1 MTPLEL
7 HVVAGHTLLL
17 KREDTHELGA
27 FKWRGALA
35 VLEARRPDVVVTAS
49 TGNHGAATAW
59 AARTLGVRAIVYVP
73 RDASRT
79 KTALIEA
86 QGAEL
91 RRVGA
96 DLDEAKDEARAWA
109 DANGVFFFEDGAEPP
124 QYEGYA
130 AIAEEILAEASP
142 AIVVAGVGNG
152 ALAIGLARGGARVVG
167 AVPKAAPVMYESLR
181 AGRPVDGLASE
192 TFADGLAVRVAIPR
206 AVELLRELNIEL
218 TLVSEREIAEGVR
231 ALAEAGIRAEGAAG
245 AAVAAA
251 LRVDADSVAVVV
263 TGRNVDDDL
272 WQRAVERPESFSG

>member
-1 MTPLEL
+1 VTPLEL

-35 VLEARRPDVVVTAS
+35 TLERHRGDVVTAS

>member
-35 VLEARRPDVVVTAS
+35 TLERHRGDVVTAS

>member
-35 VLEARRPDVVVTAS
+35 TLERHRGDVVTAS

-263 TGRNVDDDL
+263 TGRNVDDEL
-272 WQRAVERPESFSG
+272 WERAVGNPGSFPA